1 MRRLKATPQPISL
14 RTVHLDPYRVRTLR
28 KQIDGAAFRIY
39 GHWVK
44 KNDGQNRAAM
54 FEHSPKEWSYLLIFF
69 FRNIFR
75 NVTFDDKL
83 LETPHLPIM
92 I

>member
-1 MRRLKATPQPISL
+1 MFIKYQYFISRFIIRLRRLKETPQPISI
-14 RTVHLDPYRVRTLR
+14 RTVQLDPYRVRTLR

-54 FEHSPKEWSYLLIFF
+54 FEHSPKECSYHNSFIYRIVL
-69 FRNIFR
+69 
-75 NVTFDDKL
+75 
-83 LETPHLPIM
+83 
-92 I
+92 

>member
-1 MRRLKATPQPISL
+1 MGIFNYNLSNRLLFRFIIRLTRLKSTPQPISL

-54 FEHSPKEWSYLLIFF
+54 FEHIPKFGFSPLADLQPEIC
-69 FRNIFR
+69 
-75 NVTFDDKL
+75 
-83 LETPHLPIM
+83 
-92 I
+92 